1 MNGQNRPLIKP
12 KRRLVREIWN
22 YNDDDDADGDGDE
35 DDDNEDDADGEGDE
49 DDDNEDDADGEGDS
63 EGWEIYRM
71 LHISAD
77 NASDLDH
84 FLVASNLSNLITCP
98 ATLDHIQLT
107 LAF

>member
-1 MNGQNRPLIKP
+1 MMMMMPMEMVMRMMTTKMMPMERVIVK
-12 KRRLVREIWN
+12 
-22 YNDDDDADGDGDE
+22 
-35 DDDNEDDADGEGDE
+35 
-49 DDDNEDDADGEGDS
+49 
-63 EGWEIYRM
+63 GWEIYRM

>member
-1 MNGQNRPLIKP
+1 MNGQSRPLIKP
-12 KRRLVREIWN
+12 KRRLVRGIWN
-22 YNDDDDADGDGDE
+22 YNDD
-35 DDDNEDDADGEGDE
+35 DDADGEGDE

-98 ATLDHIQLT
+98 ANLDHIQLT